1 MFDFTCH
8 FSLFSLI
15 VTLVKSQ
22 LQRLHIFMTLV
33 MSYCSHY
40 LYFKKVNYFVLAL
53 VNVIQFGKFSWRET
67 TAQHMFLSPRP
78 LCVEGKKWKNY
89 RQFQTWHTLTLNN
102 KVSISPACSFLIFCA
117 KLIFSN
123 WQQIWSFQLWQTNS
137 KSYILADKRSNYS
150 WHNFFL

>member
-1 MFDFTCH
+1 MILRHLFPISKWQKWVLFDFTCH

-15 VTLVKSQ
+15 VILVKSQ

-78 LCVEGKKWKNY
+78 LCVVGKKMKITDNFERDTRWHLTIKY
-89 RQFQTWHTLTLNN
+89 QFRQLVL
-102 KVSISPACSFLIFCA
+102 FLIFSA
-117 KLIFSN
+117 KLIFIS
-123 WQQIWSFQLWQTNS
+123 T
-137 KSYILADKRSNYS
+137 
-150 WHNFFL
+150 

>member
-1 MFDFTCH
+1 MTKISFVWFYMP
-8 FSLFSLI
+8 LFSLI

-40 LYFKKVNYFVLAL
+40 LYLKKVNYFVLAL

-78 LCVEGKKWKNY
+78 LCVVGRKMKITDNFERDTRWHLTIKY
-89 RQFQTWHTLTLNN
+89 QFRQLVL
-102 KVSISPACSFLIFCA
+102 SLFLVQNWY
-117 KLIFSN
+117 LLVLSN
-123 WQQIWSFQLWQTNS
+123 WQP
-137 KSYILADKRSNYS
+137 YISIRLISDLE
-150 WHNFFL
+150 F